1 MANPDPASDRLDDA
15 MRRYYDRDRED
26 GRLSRSGGGQLER
39 ARTQELLQRFLP
51 APPCDVLDVGGGT
64 GVYADWLADLGYR
77 VHLVDPMELHVERAQ
92 ARAAS
97 RSSNPFTAAVGDA
110 RGLDAPDASVDAV
123 LYLGPLYHL
132 IERDDRLL
140 ALREARR
147 ALRPGGTLC
156 AVAISRFASL
166 LDGLDRGWLA
176 DPEFRSIVERDLA
189 DGQHRNPG
197 GIDRPGWFT
206 TAYFH
211 RPEDLA
217 AEIAEAGFGIPT
229 LLGIEGP
236 ASWFPSDWNDPVHRE
251 RTLFAARA
259 AEGEPSLLGMNAH
272 ILAVATG

>member
-1 MANPDPASDRLDDA
+1 MSVDPGVDAIDPAI
-15 MRRYYDRDRED
+15 RRYYDRDRED

-51 APPCDVLDVGGGT
+51 APPSDVLDVGGGT

-77 VHLVDPMELHVERAQ
+77 VHLVDPMALHVERAQ
-92 ARAAS
+92 ARAAA
-97 RSSNPFTAAVGDA
+97 RTTNPFTASVGDA
-110 RGLDAPDASVDAV
+110 RSLDAPDAAVDAV

-132 IERDDRLL
+132 TERDDRLL

-147 ALRPGGTLC
+147 VLRPGGTLC

-166 LDGLDRGWLA
+166 LDGLERGWLE
-176 DPEFRSIVERDLA
+176 DPEFRGIVERDLA
-189 DGQHRNPG
+189 EGQHRNPG
-197 GIDRPGWFT
+197 GLDRPGWFT

-217 AEIAEAGFGIPT
+217 AEIAEAGFGTPM

-236 ASWFPSDWNDPVHRE
+236 ALWFPSAWNDPAQRE

-259 AEGEPSLLGMNAH
+259 TEREPSLLGMNAH
-272 ILAVATG
+272 ILAVATV